1 MNNQENINNNNNNN
15 NEYNLIN
22 TNSSI
27 GTNGKN
33 YNNTSSKLILHEKTK
48 TREKKEYN
56 FEVPKKPIINNN
68 NIRKDYY
75 GTVINHHNKKKVK
88 VTFKDKITNNSKDL
102 IEITEFESVK
112 KYNYVPNAGG
122 RKDSYVREKE
132 VCCSGCVIF

>member
-1 MNNQENINNNNNNN
+1 MNNQDNNNN
-15 NEYNLIN
+15 NEANLIN

-33 YNNTSSKLILHEKTK
+33 TNNMSTKLVLQEKTK
-48 TREKKEYN
+48 TKEKKEYN
-56 FEVPKKPIINNN
+56 FEVHKKPIINSNV
-68 NIRKDYY
+68 RKDYY
-75 GTVINHHNKKKVK
+75 GTVINHQNKKKIK

-102 IEITEFESVK
+102 IDITEFESVK

-122 RKDSYVREKE
+122 RKDSYVRETE

>member
-1 MNNQENINNNNNNN
+1 MSNQENNNNN
-15 NEYNLIN
+15 NETNLIN

-33 YNNTSSKLILHEKTK
+33 NNTSNKLILQEKTK
-48 TREKKEYN
+48 AKEKKEYN
-56 FEVPKKPIINNN
+56 FEVHKKPIIDNNN
-68 NIRKDYY
+68 LRKDYF
-75 GTVINHHNKKKVK
+75 GTVINHQNKKKVK

-112 KYNYVPNAGG
+112 KYNYVPGAGK
-122 RKDSYVREKE
+122 RKDSYVKEKA